1 MYFYLLVK
9 IIIYKFLYSGT
20 EFKWYFYNQ
29 FFAMSN
35 FILIFVFLFLG
46 IIFQNIKGFPV
57 PIYKLLNKIV
67 IYVCLPALALY
78 YIPKIEWSNELLFP
92 IGVAWITFAGAY
104 FLFSFLGKKFG
115 WSRKLIGCLIITA
128 GLGNTSFL
136 GFPIIE
142 ALYGEEGLK
151 TAILVDQPGSFV
163 VLSTLG
169 ILVATLYSTGT
180 PNGFHIAKKIMF
192 FPPFITFLAA
202 CLMNYLNFDFHEYV
216 QYVLQKTGSV
226 MTPLAMLSV
235 GLQLRFDRKS
245 QHWKFLGLG
254 LLYKLMLT
262 PALLYL
268 LYVVIL
274 QQHSKMIEVAIMESA
289 MAPMIT
295 ASILATSH
303 GLKPR
308 LSSMMIGFG
317 IPLSFITLVFWY
329 FVLQI

>member
-1 MYFYLLVK
+1 MY
-9 IIIYKFLYSGT
+9 
-20 EFKWYFYNQ
+20 
-29 FFAMSN
+29 N
-35 FILIFVFLFLG
+35 FIIIFVFLLLG
-46 IIFQNIKGFPV
+46 IVLKKVKWV
-57 PIYKLLNKIV
+57 PSNSHKVINNIV
-67 IYVCLPALALY
+67 IYICLPALALY
-78 YIPKIEWSNELLFP
+78 YIPKIEWSSELLFP
-92 IGVAWITFAGAY
+92 ISVAWIGFIVSY
-104 FLFSFLGKKFG
+104 FFFSFLGNRLG
-115 WSRKLIGCLIITA
+115 WSKKLTGCLIITA

-136 GFPIIE
+136 GFPIIQ

-169 ILVATLYSTGT
+169 ILIATLYSTGS
-180 PNGFHIAKKIMF
+180 PNGLHIAKKIIF
-192 FPPFITFLAA
+192 FPPFITFLLA
-202 CLMNYLNFDFHEYV
+202 CLMNIFDFDFHHYM
-216 QYVLQKTGSV
+216 QFGLQKVGSL

-235 GLQLRFDRKS
+235 GLQLRFDKRS

-254 LLYKLMLT
+254 LLYKLILT
-262 PALLYL
+262 PGLIYL

-274 QQHSKMIEVAIMESA
+274 HQHSKTIQVAIMESA

-295 ASILATSH
+295 ASILASSH

-329 FVLQI
+329 FVVQFI

>member
-1 MYFYLLVK
+1 M
-9 IIIYKFLYSGT
+9 
-20 EFKWYFYNQ
+20 N
-29 FFAMSN
+29 N

-46 IIFQNIKGFPV
+46 IVLQNIKAFPV
-57 PIYKLLNKIV
+57 IRVYKLLNKLV
-67 IYVCLPALALY
+67 IYFCLPALALY
-78 YIPKIEWSNELLFP
+78 YIPKIKWSPELLFP
-92 IGVAWITFAGAY
+92 IGVAWIGFVVSY
-104 FLFSFLGKKFG
+104 LFFSLLGSKFG
-115 WSRKLIGCLIITA
+115 WSKKLTGCLIITA

-169 ILVATLYSTGT
+169 ILVATVYSTGS
-180 PNGFHIAKKIMF
+180 PSGVQIAKKILF
-192 FPPFITFLAA
+192 FPPFVTFLVA
-202 CLMNYLNFDFHEYV
+202 CLMNVFNVDFHEYI
-216 QYVLQKTGSV
+216 QILLQKMGSGV
-226 MTPLAMLSV
+226 TPLALLSV
-235 GLQLRFDRKS
+235 GLQLRFERKS

-254 LLYKLMLT
+254 LLYKLILT
-262 PALLYL
+262 PALIYV

-274 QQHSKMIEVAIMESA
+274 QQHSKIIQVALLESA

-295 ASILATSH
+295 ACILASTH

-317 IPLSFITLVFWY
+317 IPISFITLSFWY
-329 FVLQI
+329 FVVQYV